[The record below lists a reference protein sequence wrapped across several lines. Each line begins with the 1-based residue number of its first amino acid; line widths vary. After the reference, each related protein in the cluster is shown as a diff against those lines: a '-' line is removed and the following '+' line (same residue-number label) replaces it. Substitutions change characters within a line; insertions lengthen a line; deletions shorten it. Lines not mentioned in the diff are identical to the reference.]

1 MKLQFDAN
9 QPFQKD
15 AVAAVTD
22 LFEGQPQ
29 GSPEYSVIEVSDWG
43 G

>member
-9 QPFQKD
+9 QEYQKD
-15 AVAAVTD
+15 AVNAAVR
-22 LFEGQPQ
+22 LFEGQPAQ
-29 GSPEYSVIEVSDWG
+29 GG